1 MGLFDIIGPVMIGPS
16 SSHTAGAARLGR
28 LVRKLAGQEIQEATL
43 YLHGSFAATYRGH
56 GTDKALIAGLLDLPP
71 WDERLRGSFELAK
84 KAGLRY
90 RFVPTDLGEDAH
102 PNTVRFDILCKDGSR
117 HTVTGASVG
126 GGQVE
131 ISEIDALRVRF
142 TGERPIIVCRH
153 HDHPG
158 VIAAIAGLLYEARI
172 NIGNMQVDRSRETH
186 LAQMYLEID
195 SFPPPGLEKEI
206 KAIPGIQ
213 DAMILRPLEEE
224 QVQ

>member
-28 LVRKLAGQEIQEATL
+28 MVRRLAGQEITDAAL

-71 WDERLRGSFELAK
+71 WDERLRGAFAMAE
-84 KAGLRY
+84 KAGLTY
-90 RFVPTDLGEDAH
+90 RFIPADLGENAH
-102 PNTVRFDILCKDGSR
+102 PNTVRFEVVCRDGTR

-131 ISEIDALRVRF
+131 ITEIDALSVRF

-158 VIAAIAGLLYEARI
+158 VIAAIAGLLYEAEI

-195 SFPPPGLEKEI
+195 SVPPPGLEEKI
-206 KAIPGIQ
+206 RALPGIERV
-213 DAMILRPLEEE
+213 MILTPLTE
-224 QVQ
+224 

>member
-28 LVRKLAGQEIQEATL
+28 LVRRLAGQEIKEAVRH
-43 YLHGSFAATYRGH
+43 LHGSFAATYRGH

-71 WDERLRGSFELAK
+71 WDERLRGSFALAE
-84 KAGLRY
+84 KAGLSY
-90 RFVPTDLGEDAH
+90 RFVPTDLGEEAH
-102 PNTVRFDILCKDGSR
+102 PNTVRFEVVCKDGTR

-131 ISEIDALRVRF
+131 ISEIDSLSVRF

-195 SFPPPGLEKEI
+195 SLPPPGLEEQI
-206 KAIPGIQ
+206 KALPGIQ
-213 DAMILRPLEEE
+213 DAMILRPLEE
-224 QVQ
+224 